1 MLAIS
6 ESWLYRFQCGGR
18 NRRIQAVLT
27 RSAEEETR
35 WCVCVYIRTSRMAKA
50 KVLKELCAI
59 SDSKLWLEIQHK
71 KLKVIL
77 LCVVYRPP
85 DCSVS
90 CFGDDFMENYM
101 HALTFGNEILV
112 TGDQNWYILSD
123 CSEAHSLAR

>member
-1 MLAIS
+1 M
-6 ESWLYRFQCGGR
+6 
-18 NRRIQAVLT
+18 
-27 RSAEEETR
+27 
-35 WCVCVYIRTSRMAKA
+35 CVYIRTSRMAKA

-59 SDSKLWLEIQHK
+59 SDSKFWLEIQHK
-71 KLKVIL
+71 KLKVVL

-101 HALTFGNEILV
+101 HALTFSKEIFV

-123 CSEAHSLAR
+123 CSEAHSLGDLCDSLNLTQPIKTPARVKSQSS